1 MHTPP
6 LLACFEHPSAEHIY
20 TYFLESTLFRADSS
34 SAADECRFLSGF
46 LLDFGLLVAD
56 AAKVLELEFSAE
68 ADVFGV
74 EVVSSSAGDGR
85 EADKVSFFL
94 ILSAAAALAF
104 AVLLDL

>member
-6 LLACFEHPSAEHIY
+6 LTTILVHPSAEHIY
-20 TYFLESTLFRADSS
+20 TYFLESTLFRAGSS
-34 SAADECRFLSGF
+34 SAADDECRFLSGF

-56 AAKVLELEFSAE
+56 AAKVIEFS
-68 ADVFGV
+68 DVFGV

-94 ILSAAAALAF
+94 ILSAAAALAC

>member
-1 MHTPP
+1 M
-6 LLACFEHPSAEHIY
+6 HPSAEHIF
-20 TYFLESTLFRADSS
+20 TYFLQSTLFRAGSS
-34 SAADECRFLSGF
+34 SDDDDECRFLSGF

-56 AAKVLELEFSAE
+56 AAKVLEFSAE

>member
-1 MHTPP
+1 M
-6 LLACFEHPSAEHIY
+6 HPSAEHIFW
-20 TYFLESTLFRADSS
+20 YFLQSALFRTGSS
-34 SAADECRFLSGF
+34 SAADDECRFLSAF
-46 LLDFGLLVAD
+46 LLDFCLLVAD
-56 AAKVLELEFSAE
+56 AAKELEFSAE

-94 ILSAAAALAF
+94 ILSAAAALAC

>member
-6 LLACFEHPSAEHIY
+6 LTALLVHPSAEHIF
-20 TYFLESTLFRADSS
+20 TYFLESTLFRAGSS
-34 SAADECRFLSGF
+34 SDDDECRFLSGF

-56 AAKVLELEFSAE
+56 AAKVLEFS
-68 ADVFGV
+68 DVFGV

-94 ILSAAAALAF
+94 ILSAAAALAC

>member
-1 MHTPP
+1 MV
-6 LLACFEHPSAEHIY
+6 HPSAEHIF
-20 TYFLESTLFRADSS
+20 TYFLESTLFRAGSS
-34 SAADECRFLSGF
+34 SDDDECRFLSGF

-56 AAKVLELEFSAE
+56 ATKVLEFS
-68 ADVFGV
+68 DVFGV

>member
-1 MHTPP
+1 M
-6 LLACFEHPSAEHIY
+6 HPSAEHIY

-34 SAADECRFLSGF
+34 SDDDECRFLSGF
-46 LLDFGLLVAD
+46 LLDFGLLVSD
-56 AAKVLELEFSAE
+56 AATVIEFSAE

>member
-1 MHTPP
+1 M
-6 LLACFEHPSAEHIY
+6 HPSLLHLA
-20 TYFLESTLFRADSS
+20 LFRAGSS
-34 SAADECRFLSGF
+34 SAADDECRFLLGF
-46 LLDFGLLVAD
+46 LLVVCLLVAD
-56 AAKVLELEFSAE
+56 AAKVLEFSAE

-94 ILSAAAALAF
+94 ILSAAAALAC

>member
-1 MHTPP
+1 M
-6 LLACFEHPSAEHIY
+6 HPSAEHIFW
-20 TYFLESTLFRADSS
+20 YFLQSALFRAGSS
-34 SAADECRFLSGF
+34 SDDDECRFLSGF

-56 AAKVLELEFSAE
+56 AAKVLEFSAE

-74 EVVSSSAGDGR
+74 EVVSSSDGDGR

-104 AVLLDL
+104 AVLLILYDIDL